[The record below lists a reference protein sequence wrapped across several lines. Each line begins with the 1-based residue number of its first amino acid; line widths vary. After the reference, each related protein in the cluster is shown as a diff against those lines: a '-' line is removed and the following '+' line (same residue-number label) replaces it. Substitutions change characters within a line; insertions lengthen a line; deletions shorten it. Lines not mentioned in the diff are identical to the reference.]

1 MALMMMS
8 VMTCRGSGMHSMA
21 EYVARYTKVA
31 MVPSSVH
38 IGVLCSI

>member
-8 VMTCRGSGMHSMA
+8 VMTCRGCGMHSMA

-31 MVPSSVH
+31 VVPSSVH